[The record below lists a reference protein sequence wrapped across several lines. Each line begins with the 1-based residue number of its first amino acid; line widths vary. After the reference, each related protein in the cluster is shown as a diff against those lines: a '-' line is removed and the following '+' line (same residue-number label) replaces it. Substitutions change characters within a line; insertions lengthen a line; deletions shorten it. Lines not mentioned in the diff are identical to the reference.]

1 MIQEKKGN
9 SKVVTARRKYTQ
21 ANRKKIEEQRSKR
34 QQRTGK
40 AINTQE
46 HRRNSKVVTIFS

>member
-9 SKVVTARRKYTQ
+9 SKLVTARRKYTQ

-46 HRRNSKVVTIFS
+46 YRRNSKSCNNI